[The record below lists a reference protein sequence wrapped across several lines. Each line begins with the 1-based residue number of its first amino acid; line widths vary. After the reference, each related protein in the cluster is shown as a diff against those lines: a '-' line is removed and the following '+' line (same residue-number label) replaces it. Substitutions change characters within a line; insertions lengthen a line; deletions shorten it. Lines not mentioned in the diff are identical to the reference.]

1 MRGRLLRVLLLLA
14 GLGAPSPAAAQALVA
29 DLSDHLVAVST
40 GFAGAE
46 LLLFGAVEGEG
57 DVVVVVRGPEER
69 ATVRRKQRVLG
80 LWINTEELTIGEV
93 PSFYALAAS
102 KPLDQLAPERTL
114 ARQQIGLAHVRFQV
128 PPGISRREAAE
139 FQAGL
144 IRNKR
149 RQGLYALGVGTV
161 TFLGGRLF
169 RADVLL
175 PSNVPT
181 GSYTV
186 TVYLLRQGEVVSAQ
200 TTPLDV
206 SKVGVGARIYDVAH
220 RHAAAYGLL
229 AISIAV
235 AGGWIAGT
243 VFRRD

>member
-1 MRGRLLRVLLLLA
+1 MTGRLLRLALLLA
-14 GLGAPSPAAAQALVA
+14 GLGAPGGAAAQALVA
-29 DLSDHLVAVST
+29 DLSDHLVAVTT

-69 ATVRRKQRVLG
+69 ATVRRKERVLG
-80 LWINTEELTIGEV
+80 VWMNTDELTIGEV
-93 PSFYALAAS
+93 PSFYAVASS

-114 ARQQIGLAHVRFQV
+114 ARHQIGVEHVRFQLPAGV
-128 PPGISRREAAE
+128 TRREAAE

-144 IRNKR
+144 VRNKR
-149 RQGLYALGVGTV
+149 RQGLYDLGVGRV
-161 TFLGGRLF
+161 NFLGGRLF

-181 GSYTV
+181 GTYFV
-186 TVYLLRQGEVVSAQ
+186 TVFLLRQGEVVSAQ

-206 SKVGVGARIYDVAH
+206 SKVGVGARIFDIAH

-243 VFRRD
+243 VFRRE

>member
-1 MRGRLLRVLLLLA
+1 MIGRLLRIAATLA
-14 GLGAPSPAAAQALVA
+14 GLAAPAEAAAQPLVA
-29 DLSDHLVAVST
+29 DLSDHLVAVTT

-57 DVVVVVRGPEER
+57 EVAVVVRGPEER
-69 ATVRRKQRVLG
+69 AVVRRKERVLG
-80 LWINTEELTIGEV
+80 VWANTEELTIGEA
-93 PSFYALAAS
+93 PSFYAIAAS
-102 KPLDQLAPERTL
+102 KPLDELAPERTL
-114 ARQQIGLAHVRFQV
+114 ARHQIGVEHIRFQI
-128 PPGISRREAAE
+128 PPGVGRREAAE
-139 FQAGL
+139 FQAAL

-149 RQGLYALGVGTV
+149 RQGLYDIEVRKV

-181 GSYTV
+181 GTYTV
-186 TVYLLRQGEVVSAQ
+186 TVYLIRDGEVVSAQ

-206 SKVGVGARIYDVAH
+206 SKIGLGARIYEVAH

-235 AGGWIAGT
+235 ASGWIAGT
-243 VFRRD
+243 VFRRE

>member
-1 MRGRLLRVLLLLA
+1 MTSRLLRALVLLA
-14 GLGAPSPAAAQALVA
+14 GLAPGAAAGQALVA
-29 DLSDHLVAVST
+29 DLSDHLVAVTT
-40 GFAGAE
+40 GFSGAE

-57 DVVVVVRGPEER
+57 DVIVVVRGPEQR

-80 LWINTEELTIGEV
+80 VWVNTEELVIAEV
-93 PSFYALAAS
+93 PSFYATASS
-102 KPLDQLAPERTL
+102 KPLDQIAPERTR
-114 ARQQIGLAHVRFQV
+114 ARHQIGVAHVRFQV
-128 PPGISRREAAE
+128 PPGVGRREAAE
-139 FQAGL
+139 FQAAL
-144 IRNKR
+144 VRNKQ
-149 RQGLYALGVGTV
+149 RQGLYDLGLGRVN
-161 TFLGGRLF
+161 FLGGRLF

-181 GSYTV
+181 GTYVV

-206 SKVGVGARIYDVAH
+206 SKVGLGARIFDVAH
-220 RHAAAYGLL
+220 RNAAAYGLL